1 MLQCSALNGFI
12 VLVRQRRFR
21 RLNTAMYAEP
31 HANLPETKHVDYLDG
46 WRGGAILLLL
56 VGHFAA
62 LPTISGH
69 SFYTGRLGVECF
81 FVLSGR
87 LMAEILFLRQ
97 IPIGIFY
104 WRRISRIFPALWLFL
119 GALTF
124 ATVLYPQI
132 DVTSLKALASVAF
145 LVNYLPE
152 YSGNSLGH
160 IWSLC
165 VEEHAYIFL
174 SLIAIIHRQWKIN
187 VPLILALVS
196 IICVLNGAIQTWIGR
211 DYYQVYLH
219 SDVRAASIFMSSA
232 LYLALKDFKPV
243 GRAFGAVPLL
253 AIGSGFAVSM
263 LYAMPDT
270 IKYSVGTFLIALGL
284 ATLQWC
290 WEPAKRFLSSSAM
303 TYLGLWSFSLYLWQQ
318 PFSMLL
324 GEINSLV
331 AVSLLF
337 AVSLTSYYLVEKPA
351 RKLLNSWAGA
361 TLIKPQQQR
370 NC

>member
-145 LVNYLPE
+145 LVNYLHSCARQHHLRPQWRDTNMDRPRLL
-152 YSGNSLGH
+152 SG
-160 IWSLC
+160 
-165 VEEHAYIFL
+165 
-174 SLIAIIHRQWKIN
+174 
-187 VPLILALVS
+187 
-196 IICVLNGAIQTWIGR
+196 
-211 DYYQVYLH
+211 
-219 SDVRAASIFMSSA
+219 
-232 LYLALKDFKPV
+232 
-243 GRAFGAVPLL
+243 LL
-253 AIGSGFAVSM
+253 AQRRKGGLDLHV
-263 LYAMPDT
+263 LC
-270 IKYSVGTFLIALGL
+270 ALSR
-284 ATLQWC
+284 
-290 WEPAKRFLSSSAM
+290 AKRF
-303 TYLGLWSFSLYLWQQ
+303 
-318 PFSMLL
+318 
-324 GEINSLV
+324 
-331 AVSLLF
+331 
-337 AVSLTSYYLVEKPA
+337 
-351 RKLLNSWAGA
+351 
-361 TLIKPQQQR
+361 
-370 NC
+370 

>member
-1 MLQCSALNGFI
+1 VRNGFI
-12 VLVRQRRFR
+12 VVVRQWSLR
-21 RLNTAMYAEP
+21 RLNTT
-31 HANLPETKHVDYLDG
+31 TKHVDYLDG

-56 VGHFAA
+56 VGHLEA

-87 LMAEILFLRQ
+87 LMAEILFVRQ
-97 IPIGIFY
+97 TPIGLFY

-124 ATVLYPQI
+124 ATVLYPRI
-132 DVTSLKALASVAF
+132 DVTPLDALASAAF

-152 YSGNSLGH
+152 YSGDNSLGH

-174 SLIAIIHRQWKIN
+174 SLIAIIDRRWKIN

-196 IICVLNGAIQTWIGR
+196 IICILNGAIQTWIGR
-211 DYYQVYLH
+211 DYPQVYLH
-219 SDVRAASIFMSSA
+219 SDVRAASILMSSA
-232 LYLALKDFKPV
+232 LYLALKDFRPV

-253 AIGSGFAVSM
+253 AIGLGFAVSM
-263 LYAMPDT
+263 LHSIPDT

-284 ATLQWC
+284 ATLQWL
-290 WEPAKRFLSSSAM
+290 WEPAKRFLSSAPM

-318 PFSMLL
+318 PFSI
-324 GEINSLV
+324 GEINSV
-331 AVSLLF
+331 AVSLVF
-337 AVSLTSYYLVEKPA
+337 AVSLTCYYLLEKPA

-361 TLIKPQQQR
+361 YVDQAPTYS
-370 NC
+370 